1 MSDVIGILENIG
13 SNASLN
19 AEVIKDSTLLLRDQN
34 LNQHTCSV
42 LLSNNANQ
50 IGLLTGARTK
60 VRCII
65 SVSKIP
71 EEFILQKANSHIRL
85 NVVREHRRCQEVA

>member
-19 AEVIKDSTLLLRDQN
+19 VEVTNDSLVLLRKQN

-42 LLSNNANQ
+42 LLSKNASQ
-50 IGLLTGARTK
+50 IGLLTGARAK
-60 VRCII
+60 IRCFIAL
-65 SVSKIP
+65 SGMP
-71 EEFILQKANSHIRL
+71 EESYLLMLNGNSCLGVLPDKISCR
-85 NVVREHRRCQEVA
+85 EVA